1 MSAPLILAV
10 IAALAVWVGFLYL
23 APFGRCGKCG
33 GAGTIKRARK
43 GKRGR
48 QLVKVKV
55 CPRCKGRRRVQRRGS
70 RTVHR
75 AAFKIRDGQRAAAK
89 YQEDSDGTP

>member
-1 MSAPLILAV
+1 MSATLVLAI
-10 IAALAVWVGFLYL
+10 IAALAIWVGSLYL

-33 GAGTIKRARK
+33 GTGTIKRTRK

-55 CPRCKGRRRVQRRGS
+55 CPRCKGRRRVQRAGS

-75 AAFKIRDGQRAAAK
+75 LAFKIRDGQRAAAK
-89 YQEDSDGTP
+89 YQEDSDGDS

>member
-1 MSAPLILAV
+1 VNATLILAI
-10 IAALAVWVGFLYL
+10 IAALAIWVGFLYV

-33 GAGTIKRARK
+33 GAGTIKHTRT

-75 AAFKIRDGQRAAAK
+75 AAFRIRDGQRAAAK
-89 YQEDSDGTP
+89 YREDSHGDS